1 MAVSVQG
8 PFNSKSSLW
17 SMAGL
22 PNHNYSGG
30 IPNQISSMAYPYP
43 TMNPGVDQNMMP
55 NYDHHMEP
63 IRSHSPSHGHG
74 QSPSNGELEV
84 SSLSKSSKESKA
96 KRSMSTPNIRT
107 SSNTDAAALAL
118 VNDKRRNKL
127 GYHRT
132 SVACGHCRRRKIRCI
147 PAPADPQNRC
157 SNCIRLK
164 KECNFYPVDQQPQPE
179 PKRRGSKAQSGTGGA
194 SQSSSPS
201 IPSGQLPD
209 MQSSLP
215 YHLNMPSIQNLGGA
229 QVKTER
235 TASFSPENKVV
246 ATSRNFDYNGG
257 HTPWMGPEVSPGTK
271 TPADMSGHYW
281 PANSQESPMTPG
293 FSPYT
298 TPNMHMATAQT
309 WQSRGHHGQPE
320 TNSREPEWP
329 APQRSVS
336 YSNLEGMQAS
346 NQHSAYG
353 LPHPSDSY
361 TSARTRAP
369 NGAMYPPNITT
380 THPHSGAEISSA
392 STIGTAYTHS
402 ATPMSAGSYTSWN
415 QPYAGGYA
423 KVSPGV
429 DTYAPWNDA
438 HGEGRIVEEEESAGG
453 YGGYGNSGG
462 GVYYSGQP
470 HAAGR

>member
-1 MAVSVQG
+1 MLVVRSAEISVLLLGINHQSHFSFSDKHFFFFQTRQFTGIRQYTRKQPQLMAVSVQG

-17 SMAGL
+17 NMAGL

-30 IPNQISSMAYPYP
+30 IPNHISSIAYQYP
-43 TMNPGVDQNMMP
+43 TMNPGADQNMMP

-63 IRSHSPSHGHG
+63 IRSHSPLHGQG

-84 SSLSKSSKESKA
+84 PSLSKSSKESKS

-107 SSNTDAAALAL
+107 SSNSDAAALAL

-179 PKRRGSKAQSGTGGA
+179 PKRRGSKAQSGNGRA

-209 MQSSLP
+209 MQPNLP

-235 TASFSPENKVV
+235 TASFSPENK
-246 ATSRNFDYNGG
+246 
-257 HTPWMGPEVSPGTK
+257 
-271 TPADMSGHYW
+271 
-281 PANSQESPMTPG
+281 
-293 FSPYT
+293 
-298 TPNMHMATAQT
+298 
-309 WQSRGHHGQPE
+309 
-320 TNSREPEWP
+320 
-329 APQRSVS
+329 
-336 YSNLEGMQAS
+336 GMQ
-346 NQHSAYG
+346 Q
-353 LPHPSDSY
+353 PSHRVLY
-361 TSARTRAP
+361 
-369 NGAMYPPNITT
+369 
-380 THPHSGAEISSA
+380 
-392 STIGTAYTHS
+392 
-402 ATPMSAGSYTSWN
+402 
-415 QPYAGGYA
+415 
-423 KVSPGV
+423 
-429 DTYAPWNDA
+429 
-438 HGEGRIVEEEESAGG
+438 
-453 YGGYGNSGG
+453 
-462 GVYYSGQP
+462 
-470 HAAGR
+470 

>member
-8 PFNSKSSLW
+8 PFSSKSSPW
-17 SMAGL
+17 SMADL
-22 PNHNYSGG
+22 PHHNFSRGN
-30 IPNQISSMAYPYP
+30 PNQISPMAYPYH
-43 TMNPGVDQNMMP
+43 TMNQGLDQNMMP
-55 NYDHHMEP
+55 SYDHHMEP
-63 IRSHSPSHGHG
+63 IRSHSPLHG
-74 QSPSNGELEV
+74 QGPSPSTRELEA
-84 SSLSKSSKESKA
+84 SSLSKATKESKA

-107 SSNTDAAALAL
+107 SNNTDAAALAL

-179 PKRRGSKAQSGTGGA
+179 PKRRGSKAPSGTGGT

-201 IPSGQLPD
+201 IPSSQISD
-209 MQSSLP
+209 MQPNLP
-215 YHLNMPSIQNLGGA
+215 YHLSMPSIQNLGGS
-229 QVKTER
+229 QVKKER
-235 TASFSPENKVV
+235 NESFSPDNKVV
-246 ATSRNFDYNGG
+246 TSSRNFDYNGG
-257 HTPWMGPEVSPGTK
+257 QTAWMAPEVSPGTK
-271 TPADMSGHYW
+271 PPAEMSGNYW
-281 PANSQESPMTPG
+281 PASQESPMTPG

-298 TPNMHMATAQT
+298 TPNMHLANAQN

-320 TNSREPEWP
+320 TNPREPEWP

-336 YSNLEGMQAS
+336 YSNLEGMQNS
-346 NQHSAYG
+346 HQHSAYG
-353 LPHPSDSY
+353 LPNPSDSY
-361 TSARTRAP
+361 APARTRAS
-369 NGAMYPPNITT
+369 NGAIYPQNITT
-380 THPHSGAEISSA
+380 THPHSAAEISSA

-402 ATPMSAGSYTSWN
+402 ATPISAGPYTGWN
-415 QPYAGGYA
+415 QPYTGGYA

-429 DTYAPWNDA
+429 DTYASWNGA
-438 HGEGRIVEEEESAGG
+438 QGGQRIVEEEESVGG
-453 YGGYGNSGG
+453 YGGYSSSGG
-462 GVYYSGQP
+462 GVYYAGQP